1 MTIKCASEKWKD
13 VFILNDLSFEKIPES
28 CKSKRDIPIVIAKN
42 VLKYPEQVREFLE
55 NGYWWTNFE
64 LMDEI
69 RSGLSFDFG
78 DHKHIGKYF
87 SPLIDELIKFY
98 NAQDVIPIEFYG
110 NCYNGNKNLYTTMAY
125 LPHVD
130 TYPGADEDINPLNDY
145 AFNLNLT
152 KSDKVRT
159 AFYSFN
165 NKRSICNFTKKD
177 YDDLEIVREKHESI
191 EVKDWKKELVD
202 EDYENFK
209 LEYIANI
216 DYNSMVIYP
225 SHHWHSVYMKED
237 WFADIDRITLTGFFE
252 TIVPKVKKTKK
263 LGFG

>member
-1 MTIKCASEKWKD
+1 MI
-13 VFILNDLSFEKIPES
+13 N
-28 CKSKRDIPIVIAKN
+28 
-42 VLKYPEQVREFLE
+42 
-55 NGYWWTNFE
+55 
-64 LMDEI
+64 
-69 RSGLSFDFG
+69 
-78 DHKHIGKYF
+78 
-87 SPLIDELIKFY
+87 ELIKFY
-98 NAQDVIPIEFYG
+98 DAQDVIPIEFYG
-110 NCYNGNKNLYTTMAY
+110 NCYSGNKDLYTTMAY

-152 KSDKVRT
+152 KSDKVKT

-165 NKRSICNFTKKD
+165 NKRSICNFTKRD
-177 YDDLEIVREKHESI
+177 FDDLEIVRQKHESI
-191 EVKDWKKELVD
+191 EVKEWKKELAD

-209 LEYIANI
+209 LEYISNI